1 MTKIQL
7 GRTRE
12 VTNSL
17 KKWYNEEKKNAD
29 EDWWWG
35 FNKKKI
41 QDIIASRTELPF
53 RRFFVRYLLSIHF
66 DIFHPLLF
74 DNLKGTQWLNK
85 SAEKILKLMEETEE
99 LDYTHSPDIIK
110 ILTDIV
116 VDDFISNG
124 FCVNDSDENSIKIR
138 GSVNRGI
145 PSRGK
150 REVRPYLWNKND
162 LLRKIKARRISSDF
176 INNPDYINADDVF
189 AFGFGLNMTYED
201 LSFLMKKALRRV
213 DFNLWDWKEFL
224 LYVTFRYAKGDRFDF
239 YTKAKAAYE
248 DEENIPLRVEEK
260 EQKSFSTTVIKE
272 ETDTVIGFIREK
284 YYSLSLDENG
294 ELPPE
299 MIGYIRK
306 YKFLTE
312 NLTDYTRTIALESQT
327 LLKQFQKNIQKLS
340 ELEGED
346 AVLMGEETEQEFYGT
361 AHVHAQGKVL
371 IYYDSKLGLDIPKG
385 TIFYK
390 IDKKTG
396 RWIPFE
402 SQKDVKI
409 EPREELTKE
418 IQIEI
423 RSIKAEKKAAAPEM
437 QTAFIQKKTKFT
449 SDNPYVSNM
458 INKSKFK
465 LSVKAGKESEIF
477 VSGKIFADCQ
487 VGKTISEGTKFYAQN
502 SQGKEVEFISTK
514 TVKSECFEEIWVYC
528 CEGGEEATK
537 NQITECSIPA
547 WREKIIGIGNSKIGF
562 TKKPDE
568 QKKKGGKIF
577 NYLYSKEERDIDW
590 EDLLEEKYFDKLSM
604 ILEGTQLSSTKLNQI
619 IRGKE
624 KHITRND
631 LLTLSF
637 LAYVSEQENER
648 IEKNNAASEDYDQ
661 RMADF
666 LNKTNDLLRKC
677 GYFELYAP
685 NPYDALL
692 MCLLS
697 SNVAITSF
705 RNLWSW
711 YLFQK
716 EKRS

>member
-340 ELEGED
+340 ELESED

-562 TKKPDE
+562 TKKTDE

>member
-423 RSIKAEKKAAAPEM
+423 RSIKAEKKAAVPEM

>member
-340 ELEGED
+340 ELESED

>member
-562 TKKPDE
+562 TKKTDE

>member
-418 IQIEI
+418 IQVEI

>member
-35 FNKKKI
+35 FNKRKI
-41 QDIIASRTELPF
+41 QDIIASRTEIPF
-53 RRFFVRYLLSIHF
+53 RSFFVRYLLSIHF
-66 DIFHPLLF
+66 DIFHPLMF
-74 DNLKGTQWLNK
+74 NNLEGSQWLNK
-85 SAEKILKLMEETEE
+85 SAEEILKLMEETEK

-110 ILTDIV
+110 TLTDTV
-116 VDDFISNG
+116 FNDFISNG
-124 FCVNDSDENSIKIR
+124 FYVDNSDKNLIKIR

-150 REVRPYLWNKND
+150 REVRPNLWDKND

-176 INNPDYINADDVF
+176 INNPEYINADDVF

-201 LSFLMKKALRRV
+201 LSFLMRKALRRA

-224 LYVTFRYAKGDRFDF
+224 LYVTFRYAKGDLFDF
-239 YTKAKAAYE
+239 YTKAKAVYE
-248 DEENIPLRVEEK
+248 DEEKTPLRSEEK
-260 EQKSFSTTVIKE
+260 NQKNISTTVIKK
-272 ETDTVIGFIREK
+272 ETDTVAGLIREK

-299 MIGYIRK
+299 MVEYIRK
-306 YKFLTE
+306 YKILTE
-312 NLTDYTRTIALESQT
+312 NPKDYTRTVALESQK
-327 LLKQFQKNIQKLS
+327 LLKQFQKNIEKLS

-346 AVLMGEETEQEFYGT
+346 AVLMGEETEQEAYGT
-361 AHVHAQGKVL
+361 AHIHAQGKVL
-371 IYYDSKLGLDIPKG
+371 IYYDHKLGLDIPKG

-396 RWIPFE
+396 RHIPFE
-402 SQKDVKI
+402 SQKDAKV

-418 IQIEI
+418 IQIEV
-423 RSIKAEKKAAAPEM
+423 RSIKAEKKAAVPEM
-437 QTAFIQKKTKFT
+437 QTAFIRAKTKFT
-449 SDNPYVSNM
+449 SDNPYVSN
-458 INKSKFK
+458 ITNKSKFK
-465 LSVKAGKESEIF
+465 PSMKADKRSEIF
-477 VSGKIFADCQ
+477 ISGKIFAECQ
-487 VGKTISEGTKFYAQN
+487 VGKIIPEGTRFYATN
-502 SQGKEVEFISTK
+502 AQGTEVEFISTK
-514 TVKSECFEEIWVYC
+514 AVKAECVEEIWVCC

-537 NQITECSIPA
+537 NQIIECSLPD
-547 WREKIIGIGNSKIGF
+547 WRQKIIEIGNSKIGF
-562 TKKPDE
+562 TKKTDE

-637 LAYVSEQENER
+637 LAYVSGQENER
-648 IEKNNAASEDYDQ
+648 IEKNNTASEDYEQ

-666 LNKTNDLLRKC
+666 LSKTNALLRKC

-697 SNVAITSF
+697 SSVAITSF

-716 EKRS
+716 ERRS